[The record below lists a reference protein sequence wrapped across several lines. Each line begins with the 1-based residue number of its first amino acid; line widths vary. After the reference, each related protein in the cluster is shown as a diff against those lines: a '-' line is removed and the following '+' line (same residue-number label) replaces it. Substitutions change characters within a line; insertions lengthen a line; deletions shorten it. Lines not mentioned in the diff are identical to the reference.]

1 MTEKESLAITSTLV
15 REKNKT
21 SHSWLFL
28 ANQKSFSM
36 MRKVPYLQTQRVN
49 PSLDVNLLYLIKVI
63 LNRKNVSVFGF

>member
-1 MTEKESLAITSTLV
+1 
-15 REKNKT
+15 
-21 SHSWLFL
+21 
-28 ANQKSFSM
+28 M